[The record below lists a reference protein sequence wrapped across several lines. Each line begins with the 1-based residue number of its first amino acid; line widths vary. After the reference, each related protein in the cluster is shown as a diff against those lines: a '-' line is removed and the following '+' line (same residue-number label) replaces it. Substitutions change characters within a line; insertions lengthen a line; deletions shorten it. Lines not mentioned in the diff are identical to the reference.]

1 MLSPPQELKES
12 RNHLISLLSEGK
24 VPEILEGDFT
34 EIVDQYFR
42 SGLQE
47 SRVGNELFKEK
58 RPLAFVAL
66 GGYGRKELCLHSD
79 IDIMILFGRRIPSLA
94 KELTQEIL
102 FPLWDLGLDL
112 GYGIRTI
119 KDCLDLSIDDFEF
132 MTSILD
138 ARFICGD
145 SPLFLSL
152 MEKFQKKVVSKK
164 AKALSRWLK
173 GQEEIRM
180 ATFGDASHLLEP
192 NLKASIGGLRDYH
205 QILWL
210 ARVFL
215 NLHTQRDLE
224 YLGTFS
230 YKEYQD
236 LNENLRFILLV
247 RNHLHQISGR
257 KNDQLI
263 FEYQE
268 EIAHRLGFK
277 DRKDYLAVEQF
288 MGELHASM
296 TSLKALHR
304 SFFAG
309 HLLEIQDTK
318 KDIPAQEVSE
328 GLHVYRGELNFN
340 SATSILSNSSLLL
353 EIFEKGSANGSSL
366 SLEAKRL
373 VREFLYLIDDDF
385 RESEKASRQFLH
397 ILKLPNAFEILDQ
410 MYETGFLCAF
420 IPEFEQIRNRVQFD
434 RYHIFPVDRHL
445 LQTFKELKSLAQ
457 KKELLLLSILSDIS
471 NPEPLF
477 LAALFHDIGKT
488 GKNHASRGVKIAR
501 RILKRFHYE
510 KKGKEDLLFL
520 IGYHLLL
527 VETATRRDLNDEKV
541 VVQCARTIEDSDRL
555 KMLYLLTWA
564 DSNATGPRA
573 WNEWTANLVQELFF
587 KILHILEKGELAAP
601 STSRK
606 VKHTLSLLRREMADK
621 IDKKDLES
629 LLEIMSPRYLMET
642 NPKVINR
649 HIGLYQ
655 ALPRLNKQQKEPA
668 FILEAKEDESTDC
681 WEVTFLA
688 KDRPG
693 LFSNFAGV
701 MSLNNINILSAYI
714 YTWIDGTAVD
724 IFRVTRPVDPIHS
737 DEIWTKIKS
746 DLKNT
751 FIGKLSLVY
760 RLSEKAETS
769 LLSPNK
775 KPSRPPRVIVDNESS
790 DFFSLVEV
798 FADDQL
804 GLLYLIT
811 HTLFSLCLD
820 IRIAKIA
827 TKGDQIADVFYVR
840 DLEGQKIE
848 DKELVVEIQ
857 EALLHQLNIERF

>member
-1 MLSPPQELKES
+1 MEAPSQELKES
-12 RNHLISLLSEGK
+12 RNHLISLLSEGE
-24 VPEILEGDFT
+24 VPEILEGDLT

-42 SGLQE
+42 NGLLE
-47 SRVGNELFKEK
+47 SKVGNELFKKK
-58 RPLAFVAL
+58 RPFAFVAL

-79 IDIMILFGRRIPSLA
+79 IDIMILFGRKIPSNA

-119 KDCLDLSIDDFEF
+119 KDCLDLSLDDFEV

-138 ARFICGD
+138 ARFVCGD

-152 MEKFQKKVVSKK
+152 MDKFQQKVIKKKG
-164 AKALSRWLK
+164 KALSRWLK
-173 GQEEIRM
+173 GQEDIRM

-192 NLKASIGGLRDYH
+192 NLKAGIGGLRDYH

-215 NLHTQRDLE
+215 NLRTHRDLE

-230 YKEYQD
+230 YREYQD
-236 LNENLRFILLV
+236 LDENLSFILLV
-247 RNHLHQISGR
+247 RNHLHQLSER

-268 EIAHRLGFK
+268 EIARRLGFR
-277 DRKDYLAVEQF
+277 DLKDYLAVEQF

-296 TSLKALHR
+296 TSIKSLHH
-304 SFFAG
+304 SFFSG
-309 HLLEIQDTK
+309 HLHEFQDPK
-318 KDIPAQEVSE
+318 KDIPAQSVSE
-328 GLHVYRGELNFN
+328 GLHIYRGELNFN
-340 SATSILSNSSLLL
+340 SATAILSNPSLLL
-353 EIFEKGSANGSSL
+353 EIFEKGAVGGSSL
-366 SLEAKRL
+366 SLEARRL
-373 VREFLYLIDDDF
+373 IREFLYLVDDDF
-385 RESEKASRQFLH
+385 RESKKTSRQFLN
-397 ILKLPNAFEILDQ
+397 IINQPRAFEVLDQ
-410 MYETGFLCAF
+410 MYETGFLCAL

-445 LQTFKELKSLAQ
+445 LQTFRELKSLAQ
-457 KKELLLLSILSDIS
+457 KNEILLLDILSDIS

-488 GKNHASRGVKIAR
+488 GKDHASRGVKLAR

-510 KKGKEDLLFL
+510 KVGTEDLLFL
-520 IGYHLLL
+520 IGNHLLL
-527 VETATRRDLNDEKV
+527 AETATRRDLYDEKV
-541 VVQCARTIEDSDRL
+541 VVQCARMIGDPDRL

-587 KILHILEKGELAAP
+587 KILHILEKGELATP

-606 VKHTLSLLRREMADK
+606 VKNTLSRLRREMTGK
-621 IDKKDLES
+621 IDQKGLES
-629 LLEIMSPRYLMET
+629 LFEVMSPRYLMET
-642 NPKVINR
+642 NSKVINH
-649 HIGLYQ
+649 HIELYQ
-655 ALPRLNKQQKEPA
+655 SLPRFRKGQKEPA
-668 FILEAKEDESTDC
+668 FIMEAKEDESADC
-681 WEVTFLA
+681 WEITFFA
-688 KDRPG
+688 EDRPG
-693 LFSNFAGV
+693 LFSDFAGV

-714 YTWIDGTAVD
+714 YTWRYGTAVD
-724 IFRVTRPVDPIHS
+724 IFRVTRPLDPIHS
-737 DEIWTKIKS
+737 DEVWAKIKK

-751 FIGKLSLVY
+751 ITGKLSLVY

-775 KPSRPPRVIVDNESS
+775 KPSQPPRAIVDNESS
-790 DFFSLVEV
+790 DFFSLIEI
-798 FADDQL
+798 FADDHV

-811 HTLFSLCLD
+811 HTLFSLRLD

-840 DLEGQKIE
+840 DLEGQKVE
-848 DKELVVEIQ
+848 DKEQVVEIQ
-857 EALLHQLNIERF
+857 EALLHQLRKN

>member
-1 MLSPPQELKES
+1 MELPPLELKES
-12 RNHLISLLSEGK
+12 RNHLISLLAEGN
-24 VPEILEGDFT
+24 VPEIPEGDFT
-34 EIVDQYFR
+34 GIVDQYFR
-42 SGLQE
+42 NGLQE
-47 SRVGNELFKEK
+47 SRVGNRLFKEK
-58 RPLAFVAL
+58 RPFAFVAL

-79 IDIMILFGRRIPSLA
+79 IDIMILFGRKIPSNA

-119 KDCLDLSIDDFEF
+119 KDCLDLSADDFEF
-132 MTSILD
+132 MTSIID
-138 ARFICGD
+138 ARFVCGD

-152 MEKFQKKVVSKK
+152 VEKFQKKIVSRK
-164 AKALSRWLK
+164 ATALNRWLK

-192 NLKASIGGLRDYH
+192 NLKAGIGGLRDYH

-210 ARVFL
+210 AKVFL
-215 NLHTQRDLE
+215 NLRTHRDLE

-236 LNENLRFILLV
+236 LNENLSFILLV

-263 FEYQE
+263 FEHQE
-268 EIAHRLGFK
+268 EIARRLGFK

-296 TSLKALHR
+296 TSIKSLHH

-309 HLLEIQDTK
+309 HLRELKDTK
-318 KDIPAQEVSE
+318 KDIPAQEIAD
-328 GLHVYRGELNFN
+328 GLHLYRGELNFN
-340 SATSILSNSSLLL
+340 SATAILSNHSLLL
-353 EIFEKGSANGSSL
+353 EIFEKASAGGSSL
-366 SLEAKRL
+366 SLEARRL
-373 VREFLYLIDDDF
+373 IREFLYLIDDDF
-385 RESEKASRQFLH
+385 RESEKASQRFLN
-397 ILKLPNAFEILDQ
+397 ILKLPNAFEVLDQ

-445 LQTFKELKSLAQ
+445 LQTFKELKKLAQ
-457 KKELLLLSILSDIS
+457 RNELLLLDIFSDVS

-477 LAALFHDIGKT
+477 LAALFHDLGKT
-488 GKNHASRGVKIAR
+488 GKNHASRGVKKVKH
-501 RILKRFHYE
+501 ILKRFHYE
-510 KKGKEDLLFL
+510 KKGTEDLLFL
-520 IGYHLLL
+520 IGYHLLM
-527 VETATRRDLNDEKV
+527 VETASRRDLNDEKV
-541 VVQCARTIEDSDRL
+541 VVQCARTIEDPDRL

-587 KILHILEKGELAAP
+587 KILHILEKGELATP

-606 VKHTLSLLRREMADK
+606 VKNTLSRLRREMTVK
-621 IDKKDLES
+621 IDEKDLEN
-629 LLEIMSPRYLMET
+629 LLEVMSPRYLVET
-642 NPKVINR
+642 NSKTINR
-649 HIGLYQ
+649 HIELYQ
-655 ALPRLNKQQKEPA
+655 ALPSLNKQEKEPT
-668 FILEAKEDESTDC
+668 FVLEAKEDESTDC

-693 LFSNFAGV
+693 LFSDFAGV
-701 MSLNNINILSAYI
+701 MALNNINILSSYI
-714 YTWIDGTAVD
+714 YTWRDGTAVD
-724 IFRVTRPVDPIHS
+724 IFRVTRPLDPIHS
-737 DEIWTKIKS
+737 DEVWAKIKE

-751 FIGKLSLVY
+751 ITGKLSLIY

-775 KPSRPPRVIVDNESS
+775 KPSQPPRVIVDNESS
-790 DFFSLVEV
+790 DFFSLIEI
-798 FADDQL
+798 FADDHV

-811 HTLFSLCLD
+811 HTLFSLRLD

-827 TKGDQIADVFYVR
+827 TNGDQIADVFYVR
-840 DLEGQKIE
+840 DLEGQKVE
-848 DKELVVEIQ
+848 DKDQAVEIQ
-857 EALLHQLNIERF
+857 EALLHQLKKSP